1 MKRKASIFLLS
12 LFFCITAS
20 AQKTI
25 KQHDTASMSYTTP
38 VIYTIKRINVTG
50 DTYLDKNIILSI
62 AGLSVGQK
70 INIPG
75 EEITKAVMNLWKQN
89 LFSNVQILE
98 DSTSGSNIY
107 LVINVQSRPRLSR
120 YSFSGLS
127 KTQVKKVKEE
137 IHLSSRDILTEQ
149 LLSTT
154 RMKIKDYFTRKGH
167 PFATVAFEEKA
178 DTLFRKNS
186 VELKIIVNVGKR
198 VKIHKIYFTG
208 NEQFSA
214 KKLKRAMKKTKEKK
228 VYNIFRSSK
237 FEPDEYED
245 DKGKLL
251 AMYHRN
257 GFKDAKIVSDSTT
270 PYEDNLIDVHVNV
283 SEGHKYYFR
292 NIVWSGN
299 TKYSSKD
306 LSIILNIKKGDVYNP
321 EILEKNLYINESSI
335 DITSLYM
342 DDGYLFFSV
351 TPVETHVE
359 NDSVDIEIRIFE
371 GPQATINKVT
381 VNGNTKTHDHVI
393 LRELRTKPGQKFSR
407 ADIIRSQR
415 DLSQLGYFDP
425 EKMNVS
431 PKPNPKDGTVDLE
444 YTVAEKAS
452 DQIEL
457 SGGWGAGQL
466 VGVLGLTL
474 NNLSVRN
481 IFKKGWQGYPSG
493 DGQRLSLRAQTNGTS
508 FQSYNASFTEPWFGG
523 HHPNSLTV
531 SLFYSVQKY
540 GDLTNPSS
548 LQILKSPG
556 VSVGLGQRL
565 KWPDDWFV
573 LNNTVSYQYYAFQN
587 YPLGISD
594 FTSGYANNFNVRH
607 MLVRNSA
614 GPDPIYPTSGS
625 VVNFSLQW
633 TPPYSL
639 FSHKNYSD
647 LSLQERYKYVEF
659 HKWKFSAQDFMG
671 FGHKKKLV
679 LFTEADFGFLG
690 TYNHALGVTPF
701 ERFYVGGDGLT
712 GYYLDGRELIRFR
725 GYNGPDD
732 VTPKQTNV
740 SNSVTTQGGIIYD
753 RFTMEMR
760 YKIVS
765 AQAATI
771 YGLAF
776 IEGANAWLNFNDYN
790 PFDVKKSAGV
800 GVRVFMPMF
809 GLLGVDWGYGFDKSL
824 NTGDISGGHFHFYIG
839 QPLY

>member
-1 MKRKASIFLLS
+1 MKSKASLYLLS
-12 LFFCITAS
+12 LFFCFTAM
-20 AQKTI
+20 AQKT
-25 KQHDTASMSYTTP
+25 KPDTTVMSYSSP
-38 VIYTIKRINVTG
+38 VSYTIKRINVTG
-50 DTYLDKNIILSI
+50 DAYLDKNIILSI
-62 AGLSVGQK
+62 AGLTVGQK
-70 INIPG
+70 INVPG
-75 EEITKAVMNLWKQN
+75 DEVSKAIMNLWKQN
-89 LFSNVQILE
+89 LFANVQILE
-98 DSTSGSNIY
+98 DSTSGNNIY
-107 LVINVQSRPRLSR
+107 LSINVQSRPRLSR
-120 YSFSGLS
+120 YKFSGLT
-127 KTQVKKVKEE
+127 KQQVKKVKEE

-149 LLSTT
+149 LLSVT

-167 PFATVAFEEKA
+167 PYATVSFVEKP

-186 VELKIIVNVGKR
+186 VELDITVDIGKR

-208 NEQFSA
+208 NEQFTEA
-214 KKLKRAMKKTKEKK
+214 KLKHTFKKTKEKK
-228 VYNIFRSSK
+228 WYNIFRSSK
-237 FEPDEYED
+237 FEPDEYDD
-245 DKGKLL
+245 DKAKLL
-251 AMYHRN
+251 AFYHRN
-257 GFKDAKIVSDSTT
+257 GFKDAKIVSDSTS
-270 PYEDNLIDVHVNV
+270 PYEDNLVDVHINM

-306 LSIILNIKKGDVYNP
+306 LAQILNIKKGDVYNP
-321 EILEKNLYINESSI
+321 EQLERNLYINEAGI

-359 NDSVDIEIRIFE
+359 NDSVDIEIRMFE

-381 VNGNTKTHDHVI
+381 VVGNTKTHDHVI

-415 DLSQLGYFDP
+415 ELSQLGYFDP

-444 YTVAEKAS
+444 YTVVEKAS

-493 DGQRLSLRAQTNGTS
+493 DGQRLSIRAQTNGTS

-523 HHPNSLTV
+523 KKPNSLTV

-556 VSVGLGQRL
+556 ASVGLGQRL
-565 KWPDDWFV
+565 KWPDDYFV
-573 LNNTVSYQYYAFQN
+573 LNNSISYQYYAFQN
-587 YPLGISD
+587 YPLGISN
-594 FTSGYANNFNVRH
+594 FTSGYANNLNFRH
-607 MLVRNSA
+607 LLVRNSA

-625 VVNFSLQW
+625 VVSFSLQW

-639 FSHKNYSD
+639 LSHQNYAD
-647 LSLQERYKYVEF
+647 MSLQDRYKYVEF

-671 FGHKKKLV
+671 LTHKKKLV

-690 TYNHALGVTPF
+690 TYNQALGVTPF

-725 GYNGPDD
+725 GYNSPDD
-732 VTPKQTNV
+732 VTPKETNI
-740 SNSVTTQGGIIYD
+740 SNSVTTQGGTIYD
-753 RFTMEMR
+753 RFTMELR
-760 YKIVS
+760 YKVVGTPT
-765 AQAATI
+765 ATI
-771 YGLAF
+771 YGLGF
-776 IEGANAWLNFNDYN
+776 IEGGNAWLHFNDFN

-800 GVRVFMPMF
+800 GVRVFLPMF

-824 NTGDISGGHFHFYIG
+824 MTGETSGGHFHFYIG